1 MSKER
6 EFLKKLRYASLLEND
21 LRKELEEL
29 LAKPE
34 QEPVAW
40 MWEEEGDEGCVE
52 TTIDINKPRVNMY
65 RENIRPLYIA
75 PSVKSE
81 HIEDKLAMF
90 APVGYLYK
98 QMDCYGEWATI
109 FKVDKPYITWHDI
122 KDIVPVYTAPP
133 KREPVEECTNS
144 DTWNCKY
151 CNKTNSC
158 KALKDS
164 RNFAPPKREPL
175 STDIMLRLITEHRD
189 FPLNLVR
196 AVEKAHGIGG
206 GE

>member
-1 MSKER
+1 MSRDTED
-6 EFLKKLRYASLLEND
+6 KLQD
-21 LRKELEEL
+21 LATYGVSFSKGGKRIAPRDVYISTEPE
-29 LAKPE
+29 PE

-75 PSVKSE
+75 PPVKSE

-109 FKVDKPYITWHDI
+109 FKLDKPYITWHDI

-133 KREPVEECTNS
+133 KREPLSDETIAKLWANKSPANEFECV
-144 DTWNCKY
+144 
-151 CNKTNSC
+151 
-158 KALKDS
+158 
-164 RNFAPPKREPL
+164 
-175 STDIMLRLITEHRD
+175 RL
-189 FPLNLVR
+189 
-196 AVEKAHGIGG
+196 VEKAHGITGVDN
-206 GE
+206 E